1 MAKKKNKPSNQ
12 HAAKKE
18 TTPGVAPKPKK
29 IEDFARSIYQ
39 ERSNQFQRT
48 GTSISEI
55 FEGLDFSHF
64 HVKRRIASSLGLLEE
79 IQNRFQDICP
89 DIPGRFS
96 LAEDWVTV
104 NAYPISAY
112 DHVENHI
119 YSVLAA
125 AIWILD
131 QIRDTG
137 KLQELASILTSAPI
151 PESAVLPPVWDSCH
165 SQQML
170 SAMVSV
176 IRNRNADCLVSEK
189 RSSKGKPALM
199 RCYMDKCTAEKKI
212 DHSVISRV
220 IFEKILQLIDP
231 DTLAQSK
238 SHYTE
243 QYWDWLRRYFQS
255 RAIFAR
261 EEMRIRAEIEEFHR
275 SAQELLVQGQSIRK
289 DTAPSLF
296 PATSRQY
303 LSSLASAPVNSDHQ
317 NYMLKAKGLA
327 VRNDVLYRLQEDF
340 NARFEAFTREVGE
353 FSLLPYDNLAARFG
367 REIADCWAGFEITDP
382 YSMCAAFLLLLDEGS
397 DLPWCYF
404 PGVHLQSC
412 YVSMLPWTRTKHIG
426 TCDDIWEHYDAQT
439 ASVIPGPTADP
450 LPKKIKVPDPENW
463 YELKYADSSAVNAD
477 SADLYNLSQ
486 VIYEITGCI
495 MPRNLNRHKAAL
507 KTLSRYGIN
516 NKKTN
521 QYLSYCIALLGEAK
535 HQSTLYGMQHTASEP
550 SEESTTNTDGQS
562 AEELKAMIR
571 SLQAE
576 NSRYKQAAQ
585 TANLELSAAR
595 NRLNEMETQAASCK
609 QEIADLGS
617 LLFEDFGT
625 PMKLG
630 VNFPYRT
637 ASHIVIY
644 GGSGQWLTE
653 MKAKLPDITFHDRFS
668 KGQADQL
675 RRASMVW
682 LQTSGMS
689 HREYKTIL
697 QELRKH
703 ALPVRYFS
711 GTDVSACAAQLVQAD
726 IASC

>member
-18 TTPGVAPKPKK
+18 LTPGAAPKPKK

-48 GTSISEI
+48 GTSISEV

-112 DHVENHI
+112 DYVENHI

-176 IRNRNADCLVSEK
+176 IRNRNADCPVSEK

-199 RCYMDKCTAEKKI
+199 RCYMDKCTAEKKV
-212 DHSVISRV
+212 DHSVPSRV

-231 DTLAQSK
+231 DSLAKSK
-238 SHYTE
+238 NQYTE
-243 QYWDWLRRYFQS
+243 RYWDWLRRYFQS

-261 EEMRIRAEIEEFHR
+261 EEMHIRAEIEAFHR

-296 PATSRQY
+296 PAASRQN

-327 VRNDVLYRLQEDF
+327 FKNDVLYRLQEDF

-367 REIADCWAGFEITDP
+367 KEIADCWAGFEITDP

-404 PGVHLQSC
+404 AGVHLQSY

-426 TCDDIWEHYDAQT
+426 SCDDIWKHYDAET
-439 ASVIPGPTADP
+439 ASVVPGPATDP
-450 LPKKIKVPDPENW
+450 LPKKIKVPDPDNW
-463 YELKYADSSAVNAD
+463 YELKYADASAADAD

-516 NKKTN
+516 NKKAN

-535 HQSTLYGMQHTASEP
+535 HQSTLYGIQHTASES
-550 SEESTTNTDGQS
+550 SEETIFNTDGQS
-562 AEELKAMIR
+562 VEELKATIR
-571 SLQAE
+571 ALQAE

-595 NRLNEMETQAASCK
+595 NRLNELEKQAASCK
-609 QEIADLGS
+609 QEISDLGS

-689 HREYKTIL
+689 LSEYKTIL

-711 GTDVSACAAQLVQAD
+711 GTDVTACAAQLVQAD